1 MTVRSEKKVTE
12 VLYMPGGGLVRLEE
26 SIDDL
31 PESEAKIAR
40 YILLHPAEFVNMT
53 VQELSQESH
62 GSPAAVV
69 RLWKSLGF
77 VGYHDF
83 KLRVASDL
91 QTHSQSKY
99 VELSSE
105 SSFGSIL
112 HSVEDSNIHS
122 IQNTLRLLREVDV
135 QATVEAL
142 YHAKRTLSM
151 GVGAS
156 EVVADDI
163 AQKLMRIGLPIN
175 TAHDFHQAAMLA
187 AQLRQ
192 GDVFLAVSY
201 SGTTSDIIEVAQIA
215 KDNHAMV
222 IALTRFG
229 DTPLSHLADICL
241 YISAVEP
248 KVRVAATAS
257 RISALVI
264 VDTVFIYLANQA
276 KDAVYAA
283 LEATRQVIAKHKL
296 E

>member
-1 MTVRSEKKVTE
+1 M
-12 VLYMPGGGLVRLEE
+12 LYMPGGGLVRLEE
-26 SIDDL
+26 SLEDL

-40 YILLHPAEFVNMT
+40 YILDHPAEFVNMT
-53 VQELSQESH
+53 VQDLSQESN

-77 VGYHDF
+77 DGYHDF

-91 QTHSQSKY
+91 QSKSLTKY
-99 VELSSE
+99 VELSSG

-122 IQNTLRLLREVDV
+122 IQNTLRLLREPDV
-135 QATVEAL
+135 EATVRAL
-142 YHAKRTLSM
+142 HDAKRTVTM

-156 EVVADDI
+156 GVVADDI
-163 AQKLMRIGLPIN
+163 QQKLMRIGLPVN
-175 TAHDFHQAAMLA
+175 TAHDFHQGAMLA
-187 AQLRQ
+187 AQLRE

-201 SGTTSDIIEVAQIA
+201 SGTTSDVFEVAEIA
-215 KDNHAMV
+215 KNNGAIV

-229 DTPLSHLADICL
+229 DTPLSRMADICL

-248 KVRVAATAS
+248 KMRVAATAS

-264 VDTVFIYLANQA
+264 VDTVFIYLANQD
-276 KDAVYAA
+276 KDKVYNA
-283 LEATRQVIAKHKL
+283 LEATRQVIGKHKID
-296 E
+296 